1 MLARMMGEDVSYA
14 RPMDADSSRRGPL
27 VRSCCHRC
35 ALPLSCL
42 LR

>member
-27 VRSCCHRC
+27 VRSCRC